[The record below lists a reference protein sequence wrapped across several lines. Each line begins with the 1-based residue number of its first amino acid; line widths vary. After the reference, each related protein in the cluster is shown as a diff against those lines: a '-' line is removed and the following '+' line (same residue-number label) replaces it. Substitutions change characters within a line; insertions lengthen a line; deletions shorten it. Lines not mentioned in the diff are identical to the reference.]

1 MQQKHFL
8 KPASTI
14 VDLFGGVSSTADILD
29 LNRGTVSRWMT
40 PVIDRGTGGQIPQK
54 HWPAILRVAKRRRLK
69 ITLQDLSGLK
79 SR

>member
-14 VDLFGGVSSTADILD
+14 VETFGGVSSMADLLD

-40 PVIDRGTGGQIPQK
+40 PTLFRGTGGQIPQK
-54 HWPAILRVAKRRRLK
+54 HWPAILKLAKRRKLK
-69 ITLQDLSGLK
+69 ISLQELSGL
-79 SR
+79 R

>member
-14 VDLFGGVSSTADILD
+14 VDLFGGVSHTADILD

-54 HWPAILRVAKRRRLK
+54 HWPTILRLAKRRRLK

>member
-14 VDLFGGVSSTADILD
+14 VELLGGVTNTADVLD

-40 PVIDRGTGGQIPQK
+40 ATIDHGTGGQIPQK